1 MNSWPSRSSRITKF
15 PVVMDNAASVIS
27 LLTQAIGQSLDSRFP
42 AYAFRLPGETTFY
55 WGSCSVGDM
64 VALSDEGLS
73 EGQEGFL
80 FAPFDRGEFPSLF
93 FPVKSMPAESIDR
106 EQFKCHAG
114 LLAADDATIPSVD
127 CDYTSYSS
135 QAQMLIEAMIRGELR
150 KAVLS
155 RTVTL
160 RRPTVSDAELFLRL
174 AAKYPMAFVSWV
186 HLPGRGRWIGATPE
200 TLLDYDGRMLST
212 MALAGTRKAGAPGE
226 WGQKE
231 LEEQQIVT
239 DSIVAALKSRG
250 LAPVVGDRFTR
261 VAAQVEH
268 LCTPISAEVRL
279 SGDRLNEILCAL
291 HPTPAVG
298 GYPKAEAKAWIDR
311 VEPHRRRYY
320 GGYLGPVRVDGV
332 RLFVNLRCL
341 EANNSLLRLYV
352 GGGLTAQSQPA
363 SEWCETEAK
372 AQTLLSVI
380 NG

>member
-1 MNSWPSRSSRITKF
+1 MRYRIDSMSLRGGELIIDGWAFGDSEIGHELRHADGSRLEAK
-15 PVVMDNAASVIS
+15 VVQRERADVMQRYGAPLMCGFTIKAS
-27 LLTQAIGQSLDSRFP
+27 
-42 AYAFRLPGETTFY
+42 
-55 WGSCSVGDM
+55 
-64 VALSDEGLS
+64 
-73 EGQEGFL
+73 
-80 FAPFDRGEFPSLF
+80 FDREDEVWL
-93 FPVKSMPAESIDR
+93 
-106 EQFKCHAG
+106 C
-114 LLAADDATIPSVD
+114 LT
-127 CDYTSYSS
+127 
-135 QAQMLIEAMIRGELR
+135 
-150 KAVLS
+150 
-155 RTVTL
+155 
-160 RRPTVSDAELFLRL
+160 
-174 AAKYPMAFVSWV
+174 
-186 HLPGRGRWIGATPE
+186 
-200 TLLDYDGRMLST
+200 DGRNVK
-212 MALAGTRKAGAPGE
+212 RIHINE
-226 WGQKE
+226 KE

>member
-1 MNSWPSRSSRITKF
+1 
-15 PVVMDNAASVIS
+15 
-27 LLTQAIGQSLDSRFP
+27 
-42 AYAFRLPGETTFY
+42 
-55 WGSCSVGDM
+55 
-64 VALSDEGLS
+64 
-73 EGQEGFL
+73 
-80 FAPFDRGEFPSLF
+80 
-93 FPVKSMPAESIDR
+93 
-106 EQFKCHAG
+106 
-114 LLAADDATIPSVD
+114 
-127 CDYTSYSS
+127 
-135 QAQMLIEAMIRGELR
+135 
-150 KAVLS
+150 
-155 RTVTL
+155 
-160 RRPTVSDAELFLRL
+160 
-174 AAKYPMAFVSWV
+174 MAFVSWV

-200 TLLDYDGRMLST
+200 TLLDYDGRMLSS

>member
-1 MNSWPSRSSRITKF
+1 MNSWPSRSSRIIKF

-93 FPVKSMPAESIDR
+93 FPVKPMPAEAIDR

-160 RRPTVSDAELFLRL
+160 RRWPLSAGCICPGG
-174 AAKYPMAFVSWV
+174 AA
-186 HLPGRGRWIGATPE
+186 G
-200 TLLDYDGRMLST
+200 
-212 MALAGTRKAGAPGE
+212 
-226 WGQKE
+226 
-231 LEEQQIVT
+231 
-239 DSIVAALKSRG
+239 
-250 LAPVVGDRFTR
+250 
-261 VAAQVEH
+261 
-268 LCTPISAEVRL
+268 
-279 SGDRLNEILCAL
+279 
-291 HPTPAVG
+291 
-298 GYPKAEAKAWIDR
+298 
-311 VEPHRRRYY
+311 
-320 GGYLGPVRVDGV
+320 
-332 RLFVNLRCL
+332 
-341 EANNSLLRLYV
+341 
-352 GGGLTAQSQPA
+352 
-363 SEWCETEAK
+363 
-372 AQTLLSVI
+372 
-380 NG
+380 

>member
-1 MNSWPSRSSRITKF
+1 
-15 PVVMDNAASVIS
+15 MDNATSVAS
-27 LLTQAIGQSLDSRFP
+27 LLTQAFGQSLESRFP
-42 AYAFRLPGETTFY
+42 AFAFRLPGETTFY
-55 WGSCSVGDM
+55 WGACAAGD
-64 VALSDEGLS
+64 VTALSEAGFPEGR
-73 EGQEGFL
+73 EGFL
-80 FAPFDRGEFPSLF
+80 FAPFDHEEFPALF
-93 FPVKSMPAESIDR
+93 FPVKPMPVETIDR
-106 EQFKCHAG
+106 EKLRSHAG
-114 LLAADDATIPSVD
+114 LLAADDAAIPSSD
-127 CDYTSYSS
+127 SDYVSYAR
-135 QAQMLIEAMIRGELR
+135 QAQTLIEAMSRGELR

-160 RRPTVSDAELFLRL
+160 RRPPVSDAELFLRL
-174 AAKYPMAFVSWV
+174 AAKYPAAFVSWV

-200 TLLDYDGRMLST
+200 TLLDYDGRVMST
-212 MALAGTRKAGAPGE
+212 MALAGTRKAGTPDE
-226 WGQKE
+226 WGPKE
-231 LEEQQIVT
+231 QDEQQIVA
-239 DSIVAALKSRG
+239 DSIVASLKSCG
-250 LAPVVGDRFTR
+250 LTPITGDRFTR

-268 LCTPISAEVRL
+268 LCTPITVEGPL
-279 SGDRLNEILCAL
+279 SGDRLNDILCAL

-298 GYPKAEAKAWIDR
+298 GYPKAIAKEWIDR

-320 GGYLGPVRVDGV
+320 GGYLGPVRADGV